1 MLKYVIKRLL
11 LTIPVLLGV
20 VFIVFSIMALTPG
33 DPATNILGTRAT
45 PEAIAQLNHE
55 LGYDRPFL
63 ARFFDYV
70 AGIVTRFDFG
80 TSYTSGR
87 PVLGEILVRFPATL
101 TVSALAMIVSAA
113 VGISLGVLAAV
124 RQYSA
129 LDSIATFT
137 AMFFAAI
144 PGFWFGLMLILLF
157 ALHLGWLPPSGI
169 DTWRGYILP
178 TVTLSLSGAA
188 GLLRLTR
195 TQMLETVRQDY
206 TRTARAKGATE
217 GMVIWKHALKNALL
231 PVITTLGMNFGSMLG
246 GAIIAETV
254 FALPGLGQY
263 MLTKILEK
271 DVPAVMS
278 STLFFAAMFCLIMLA
293 VDILYAFIDPRI
305 KAKYTGGR

>member
-1 MLKYVIKRLL
+1 
-11 LTIPVLLGV
+11 VLLGV
-20 VFIVFSIMALTPG
+20 VFIVFSIMSLTPG

-63 ARFFDYV
+63 ARFLSYV
-70 AGIVTRFDFG
+70 GGIVTRFDFG

-101 TVSALAMIVSAA
+101 TVSVLAMLVSAA
-113 VGISLGVLAAV
+113 VGVSLGVLAAV

-129 LDSIATFT
+129 LDSIATFI
-137 AMFFAAI
+137 AMVFAAI

-157 ALHLGWLPPSGI
+157 SLRLGWLPPSGI
-169 DTWRGYILP
+169 DTWHGYVLP

-188 GLLRLTR
+188 GLLRMTR
-195 TQMLETVRQDY
+195 TQMLETIRQDY
-206 TRTARAKGATE
+206 TRTARAKGAAENT
-217 GMVIWKHALKNALL
+217 VIWKHALKNALL
-231 PVITTLGMNFGSMLG
+231 PVITTLGWNFGSMLG

-263 MLTKILEK
+263 MLTKILAK

-278 STLFFAAMFCLIMLA
+278 STLFFAALFCLIMLG